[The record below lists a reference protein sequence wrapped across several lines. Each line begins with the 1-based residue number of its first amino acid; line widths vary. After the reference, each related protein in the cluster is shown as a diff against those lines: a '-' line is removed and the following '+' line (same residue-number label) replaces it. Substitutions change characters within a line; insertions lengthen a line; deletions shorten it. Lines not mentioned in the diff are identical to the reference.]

1 MTSVETAA
9 DLVGASAGFPEVRV
23 SKLPR
28 QRGSHRCQRIIDA
41 AKFGDVGEMI
51 ARVIGLADDL
61 LDRLHRL
68 DVFIFAEC
76 ERLARRLASSRMSAV
91 GGKADMTTPG
101 RYFRF

>member
-1 MTSVETAA
+1 LTSAETAA
-9 DLVGASAGFPEVRV
+9 DLVGASAGFLEVRV

-51 ARVIGLADDL
+51 ARVIDLADDL

-68 DVFIFAEC
+68 DVSFLRNASGSPGAWQVHGC
-76 ERLARRLASSRMSAV
+76 LRLGAKR
-91 GGKADMTTPG
+91 T
-101 RYFRF
+101 